1 MFPNWNLPRTRIRR
15 RDKMQSDRRRFLAA
29 SATGLFG
36 FEQFLE
42 LAMAQTG
49 TDAPKFAP
57 GVVDFW
63 ADAMGISPDSL
74 LGGAATRGRKTS
86 QGPSATAIDYARE
99 PLFLQYD
106 ADEKTLI
113 TSDQIPNARLMPSGD
128 TQVQLQ
134 LSRMRLNPD
143 DTKMFHSYTS
153 GGIYVDMQQHPFT
166 QPQGFFGTLQS
177 LATSAFS
184 AIQPPAAGGG
194 RGGKAGGKSAAAKG
208 PPSASGKTA
217 MVAAAPS
224 SSGAQAIPLQNASQA
239 QSLALPA
246 GKGKTAFLAFV
257 KDRKLSAFGTFLS
270 AFEQLAG
277 AGAAFI
283 PLLNLPVVGT
293 ATLGA
298 VRGLVANLQ
307 AHGGDQAWL
316 MQSPPLDVVATAD
329 SISQAPEALR
339 LRTGSYIVIPK
350 SHADALKPYMNKVKI
365 LDGFLVPQE
374 ATMMDAFD
382 AHQTTAPEVS
392 YISVIVGVKA
402 GKAVPAAG

>member
-1 MFPNWNLPRTRIRR
+1 
-15 RDKMQSDRRRFLAA
+15 MQSDRRRFLAA

-63 ADAMGISPDSL
+63 TDVMGISPDSL

-86 QGPSATAIDYARE
+86 QGPSATATDYARE

-113 TSDQIPNARLMPSGD
+113 TSDQIPNSKLMASGD
-128 TQVQLQ
+128 SQVQFQ

-143 DTKMFHSYTS
+143 DTKTFHSYTS
-153 GGIYVDMQQHPFT
+153 GGIYVDLQQHPFT

-184 AIQPPAAGGG
+184 AVQPLAAKTGKPGSKSGAAEGASAGSRTPAAL
-194 RGGKAGGKSAAAKG
+194 
-208 PPSASGKTA
+208 PP
-217 MVAAAPS
+217 APS

-277 AGAAFI
+277 AGASFI

-293 ATLGA
+293 ATLGSI
-298 VRGLVANLQ
+298 RGLVANLQ
-307 AHGGDQAWL
+307 AHGGDQQWL

-329 SISQAPEALR
+329 SISQTPEAVR

-350 SHADALKPYMNKVKI
+350 SHATALKPYMNKVKI

-402 GKAVPAAG
+402 GKATPAAG

>member
-1 MFPNWNLPRTRIRR
+1 
-15 RDKMQSDRRRFLAA
+15 MQSDRRRFLAA

-224 SSGAQAIPLQNASQA
+224 SSGAQAIPMQNASQA

-307 AHGGDQAWL
+307 AHGGDHLVELLAHRGLHPVDLHDRHRGPVVPGVCHHAERGGGGLGDYLADPHAHDVRAAIEIGGRNQARA
-316 MQSPPLDVVATAD
+316 PVFAHRPDVPGVAG
-329 SISQAPEALR
+329 R
-339 LRTGSYIVIPK
+339 L
-350 SHADALKPYMNKVKI
+350 
-365 LDGFLVPQE
+365 
-374 ATMMDAFD
+374 
-382 AHQTTAPEVS
+382 
-392 YISVIVGVKA
+392 
-402 GKAVPAAG
+402 

>member
-1 MFPNWNLPRTRIRR
+1 
-15 RDKMQSDRRRFLAA
+15 
-29 SATGLFG
+29 
-36 FEQFLE
+36 
-42 LAMAQTG
+42 
-49 TDAPKFAP
+49 
-57 GVVDFW
+57 
-63 ADAMGISPDSL
+63 
-74 LGGAATRGRKTS
+74 
-86 QGPSATAIDYARE
+86 
-99 PLFLQYD
+99 
-106 ADEKTLI
+106 
-113 TSDQIPNARLMPSGD
+113 
-128 TQVQLQ
+128 
-134 LSRMRLNPD
+134 
-143 DTKMFHSYTS
+143 
-153 GGIYVDMQQHPFT
+153 
-166 QPQGFFGTLQS
+166 
-177 LATSAFS
+177 
-184 AIQPPAAGGG
+184 
-194 RGGKAGGKSAAAKG
+194 
-208 PPSASGKTA
+208 
-217 MVAAAPS
+217 VAAAPS